1 MKTTEQLEK
10 ENPVSIT
17 LNLPPEL
24 EEELS
29 AEANRLNLPLQE
41 YVLRLLSSHPFLET
55 PPQNGSQLVA
65 YWENAGVINSRPN
78 IENSQQ
84 TARKLRYGAE
94 HRNSA

>member
-41 YVLRLLSSHPFLET
+41 YVLRLLSYHPFLEN

-65 YWENAGVINSRPN
+65 YWKKAGVINSRSD
-78 IENSQQ
+78 IENSPQ
-84 TARKLRYGAE
+84 TARKLRYESE